1 MENPVFKDLTFLIDC
16 SRNGVVNFENFKT
29 LATRLALL
37 GYTSLQIYTEDTLEL
52 EDEPYF
58 GHLRG
63 RFSPA
68 ELKEMDDFADS
79 VGIELVPYIQT
90 LAHFDNIFLWPE
102 YYKVWDIYNTIL
114 IGDDNTY
121 ALIEKIFKALRGSL
135 RTKKVNIGFD
145 EAHFVL
151 RGKYA
156 DQKGFPADKN
166 KIVFDHLKK
175 VLSIAEKYGFHAS
188 MWSDMFFRLCY
199 DGYYQVD
206 PDTTSEPLKEV
217 RNFVPE
223 NVDLIYWDY
232 YHDEKPFYDAM
243 FKKHRILSQNV
254 QFACATWK
262 WLGYVPLNRYGLD
275 RLMPGLMSAADNKI
289 SEVLV
294 TSWGDNGNEASTFSA
309 IPQFV
314 AAAEFAYRKKFNL
327 NDIKKS
333 CKEIM
338 FANYDDFILLD
349 IPNYIDCKEEKA
361 EKYNPSKYL
370 LYNDPIYGLYDYHTD
385 NKCAEHYRNCTG
397 ILKKAGKRNSA
408 YKEIFEMESAL
419 CDYLGVKANFGNTLK
434 ELYKADDKTGLK
446 NFAEKTVPLK
456 EMQDPDR
463 EHRKNALKAWSDL
476 YESISAKLDDIY
488 EKLVK
493 IRCRQAK
500 KLKYENYVQ
509 MVYAARS
516 IFDYT
521 KDDVKDFKEL
531 VVKYIVPVCVKLKE
545 EQAKR
550 LNVDKLYYYDESLSY
565 KEGAMVPIGT
575 SAELVEKANAM
586 YDDMSKET
594 GEFFTFMKENG
605 YFDLETKPNKR
616 GGGYCTELP
625 KYKAPFIFSNFNG
638 TSADVDVLTHEAGHA
653 FAFYTAIHGDK
664 DIYAND
670 NMTMDIAEIHSMSM
684 EHFAYPYMEK
694 FFGDK
699 AAKYRFAHLT
709 DAFTCIPY
717 LCAVD
722 EFQHRVFADPN
733 CSAADKRRI
742 WKDIEEKFLPWRDYG
757 DLPFLNNGGFWM
769 QKQHV
774 FLYPFYYID
783 YALSQICAFQFYKKE
798 LENHDAAWKDYY
810 KLCSIAGKQG
820 YFDTLKAVNLESPF
834 KEETVK
840 SVVAFVTRKIDELRE
855 KI

>member
-1 MENPVFKDLTFLIDC
+1 MKFEEITYERLDLGKTKKELSSLEKQYRKAKSYEEAKIVQDKLEKFTAEELYTPIFYANI
-16 SRNGVVNFENFKT
+16 RNSMDVSDKFF
-29 LATRLALL
+29 
-37 GYTSLQIYTEDTLEL
+37 
-52 EDEPYF
+52 DEEVKF
-58 GHLRG
+58 
-63 RFSPA
+63 
-68 ELKEMDDFADS
+68 
-79 VGIELVPYIQT
+79 
-90 LAHFDNIFLWPE
+90 
-102 YYKVWDIYNTIL
+102 YNK
-114 IGDDNTY
+114 
-121 ALIEKIFKALRGSL
+121 KIFKFLSISRKIDKDLINSPFKTEYLKNGYDVKLKAAEVSL
-135 RTKKVNIGFD
+135 RQHSFKTVLLNIKESLLMMEYSKVTAQAKTDFN
-145 EAHFVL
+145 
-151 RGKYA
+151 GK
-156 DQKGFPADKN
+156 Q
-166 KIVFDHLKK
+166 L
-175 VLSIAEKYGFHAS
+175 
-188 MWSDMFFRLCY
+188 
-199 DGYYQVD
+199 
-206 PDTTSEPLKEV
+206 
-217 RNFVPE
+217 NF
-223 NVDLIYWDY
+223 
-232 YHDEKPFYDAM
+232 
-243 FKKHRILSQNV
+243 
-254 QFACATWK
+254 
-262 WLGYVPLNRYGLD
+262 YGL
-275 RLMPGLMSAADNKI
+275 
-289 SEVLV
+289 
-294 TSWGDNGNEASTFSA
+294 
-309 IPQFV
+309 
-314 AAAEFAYRKKFNL
+314 
-327 NDIKKS
+327 
-333 CKEIM
+333 
-338 FANYDDFILLD
+338 
-349 IPNYIDCKEEKA
+349 
-361 EKYNPSKYL
+361 
-370 LYNDPIYGLYDYHTD
+370 
-385 NKCAEHYRNCTG
+385 
-397 ILKKAGKRNSA
+397 
-408 YKEIFEMESAL
+408 
-419 CDYLGVKANFGNTLK
+419 
-434 ELYKADDKTGLK
+434 
-446 NFAEKTVPLK
+446 LK